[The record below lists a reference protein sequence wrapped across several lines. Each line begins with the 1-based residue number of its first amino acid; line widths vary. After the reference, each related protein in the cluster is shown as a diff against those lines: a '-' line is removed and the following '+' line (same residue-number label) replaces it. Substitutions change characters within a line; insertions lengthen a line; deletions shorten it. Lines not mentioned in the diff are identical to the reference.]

1 MEMDKSDIE
10 GRVSISE
17 AKQPENGPSELEW
30 TEDEERAI
38 RRKLDCRLIPVAFV
52 LFLLCYIDRAN
63 IGYIQDNRGR

>member
-17 AKQPENGPSELEW
+17 AKQLDNGPPELEW
-30 TEDEERAI
+30 TEEEEKAI

-63 IGYIQDNRGR
+63 IGYVHANFG